1 MEKILMYSAQAV
13 YLHGKFNEHQEMTR
27 VACTDDTLLIPTFI
41 FTPYYDKILETMNTN
56 NLSILQAAYP
66 VKYVDPALRF
76 LLGFQE
82 YLPKKTQRQLR
93 KWGIILV
100 IKNGKIVAECN
111 QPNEESSSQCG
122 ERKLY
127 NSCAINTSSGK
138 RYIEAATK
146 YGLESLPQDYH
157 FMCCIGSIVLNES
170 TIEEAS
176 TNYGIPLG
184 KIKASIDGINVTRS
198 IKNSQNTEDTKG
210 NNAQET
216 KTGGS
221 KDESDSDNTET
232 KVKKRKFVRNYRD
245 KGRNKRIKFQHG
257 DESVVSPE
265 YKQKTATSLC
275 NDSEIVNEYKVVT
288 SPVSEIEPPQD
299 HLTSRIQGPPEMDQ
313 AASQAPYD
321 GSQCIQYN
329 LSSFPIDV
337 SYDYFDNIDNAP
349 PHNELSGTDVF
360 MGANDQE
367 SHASTSGEP
376 HRMTNQSVPKMEYGV
391 GSELQSINTP
401 PSGYDECMGGLWEEL
416 ADVLSNPDYINSL
429 DWMKHEPSYAANPQ
443 Y

>member
-1 MEKILMYSAQAV
+1 MEKILMCSAQAI
-13 YLHGKFNEHQEMTR
+13 YLHGKFNEHQEITR

-41 FTPYYDKILETMNTN
+41 FTPYYDKILETMNIN
-56 NLSILQAAYP
+56 NLSTLQAAYP

-82 YLPKKTQRQLR
+82 YLPKKTQKQLK

-111 QPNEESSSQCG
+111 QPNEENPSQCG
-122 ERKLY
+122 EHKLY

-138 RYIEAATK
+138 RYIEAAIK
-146 YGLESLPQDYH
+146 YGIDQLPQDYH
-157 FMCCIGSIVLNES
+157 FMCCIGSIVLNEE
-170 TIEEAS
+170 TIEQAS

-184 KIKASIDGINVTRS
+184 RIKASIDGMNVTRS
-198 IKNSQNTEDTKG
+198 SKNSQNTEETEV
-210 NNAQET
+210 NSIQET
-216 KTGGS
+216 KTG
-221 KDESDSDNTET
+221 DNQNESDNNDTET
-232 KVKKRKFVRNYRD
+232 KFNKRKFVRTYMD
-245 KGRNKRIKFQHG
+245 KGRNKRIKSQHG
-257 DESVVSPE
+257 HESLASPE
-265 YKQKTATSLC
+265 RKQKTFTFLC
-275 NDSEIVNEYKVVT
+275 NDSEIANEYKVVT
-288 SPVSEIEPPQD
+288 SPVSEIGPLED
-299 HLTSRIQGPPEMDQ
+299 HHTSRTRESPELDQ

-349 PHNELSGTDVF
+349 PHSELSGADVF

-367 SHASTSGEP
+367 NHTSTNGEP
-376 HRMTNQSVPKMEYGV
+376 YRMTNQSVPKMEYGV

-401 PSGYDECMGGLWEEL
+401 PSGYDECMGALWEDL
-416 ADVLSNPDYINSL
+416 ANVLRGSDCINSL
-429 DWMKHEPSYAANPQ
+429 DWMKDESSSAANPQ